1 MPKKKNKKSS
11 HKKQSDSTIKN
22 LLNNKILWSICILII
37 IGLVL
42 MIIYNQISK
51 GKEKEFNA
59 RYHFADGQAG
69 ILIIGFPDKDNQSSS
84 KGDAIAMELKEELEK
99 IINIKFK
106 KLYNQSSIKVLSL
119 KDLKSY
125 GTFIVGL
132 TTNINEP
139 QKAFKL
145 GKRLNA
151 SLVIWGD
158 ESMLTVEEVNVTIC
172 SYPILSSR
180 REQIGLP
187 EPPILAGVYPISSQ
201 IPRKFL
207 EEFCIGLSFLTLPD
221 SDFQISLALFGH
233 IIKKLPK
240 DDQLRQIINYWYALT
255 LAASHRWYDIDKIIV
270 KTMETAEKQND
281 TELIAS
287 LWKLKGDVYL
297 LSNNKLPVSYKKAL
311 ECYNKTLKL
320 KPDDAGTLY
329 NRAFVYTHEREF
341 AKAEADIKQAHKL
354 DKNNSLLYIIEA
366 LSLLMQNDA
375 KSAIESINKG
385 LKLNPEEAELYTFK
399 GIALTAAKSFDEA
412 IIAYTKAL
420 ELNPKNLI
428 AIHRRGRLY
437 EFTEQYDNAIND
449 YTNALKIDPDFDL
462 LYYRRATLLINLNQW
477 NEALVD
483 MNKAIQC
490 NPNFPDYY
498 YYRASIWERKKKK
511 ELAKK
516 DFAKFN
522 ELGGKLLL
530 LEE

>member
-1 MPKKKNKKSS
+1 MSKKKNKKSS
-11 HKKQSDSTIKN
+11 HKNQSDSIIKN
-22 LLNNKILWSICILII
+22 LLNNKILCSIFILII

-42 MIIYNQISK
+42 TIIYNQISK

-59 RYHFADGQAG
+59 HYHFADGQTG
-69 ILIIGFPDKDNQSSS
+69 ILIIGFPDKDIQSNSN
-84 KGDAIAMELKEELEK
+84 GDTIAMEIKEKLEK
-99 IINIKFK
+99 SISKFE
-106 KLYNQSSIKVLSL
+106 KLHNQSSIKILSA

-139 QKAFKL
+139 QQAFKL

-151 SLVIWGD
+151 SLVIWSD
-158 ESMLTVEEVNVTIC
+158 ESILKADEEGKVEKVNVTIC

-201 IPRKFL
+201 IPIEFL
-207 EEFCIGLSFLTLPD
+207 EEFCIGLAFLTLPD
-221 SDFQISLALFGH
+221 SNFQTTLALLGH

-240 DDQLRQIINYWYALT
+240 DDQLRPIINYWYAIA
-255 LAASHRWYDIDKIIV
+255 LAGSRRWYDIDKIIIQ
-270 KTMETAEKQND
+270 TMNIAEKQND

-287 LWKLKGDVYL
+287 LWKLRGDVYL
-297 LSNNKLPVSYKKAL
+297 LSNNKLPISYKKAL
-311 ECYNKTLKL
+311 ECYNKTLEL

-329 NRAFVYTHEREF
+329 NRAFIYTHEREF
-341 AKAEADIKQAHKL
+341 AKAEADIKQAYKL

-375 KSAIESINKG
+375 KSAIEAIDKG

-437 EFTEQYDNAIND
+437 EFTEQYDNAMND

-462 LYYRRATLLINLNQW
+462 L
-477 NEALVD
+477 
-483 MNKAIQC
+483 
-490 NPNFPDYY
+490 
-498 YYRASIWERKKKK
+498 
-511 ELAKK
+511 
-516 DFAKFN
+516 
-522 ELGGKLLL
+522 
-530 LEE
+530 